1 MKLRNLGKTGLAV
14 SEIGLGL
21 WQLGGDFGEVSE
33 TIATEILTTA
43 RAQGVTFWDTADVYG
58 GGLSERRVGGFADK
72 VGVVLATKLG
82 RGPQFDGMRAYTRD
96 RVRDSLQGSAK
107 RLGVAQID
115 LAQLHCI
122 PIEILR
128 DGEIFIWLDDLRADG
143 LIGHWG
149 ASVETVEQGQLAL
162 RAPGCA
168 SLQTIFNLFRQDAVD
183 SLLPQAQAQGVGII
197 VRLPL
202 ASGLL
207 SGKMTRQTAFSAQDH
222 RLYNRDG
229 QAFFVGETFSG
240 LPYDTGVDLAQAL
253 MAHLP
258 EGWTL
263 ADLALRWIL
272 DHPAVSSVIAGVT
285 KPAQL
290 MQNIRASDLPPL
302 GADLHRA
309 LKDFY
314 LTDVRPHVRGGI

>member
-33 TIATEILTTA
+33 TVATEILATA
-43 RAQGVTFWDTADVYG
+43 RAQGVNFWDTADVYG

-72 VGVVLATKLG
+72 AGVVLATKLG

-128 DGEIFIWLDDLRADG
+128 DGEIFNWLDDLRADG

-258 EGWTL
+258 EGWTR

-290 MQNIRASDLPPL
+290 TQNIRASDLRPL
-302 GADLHRA
+302 GADLHKA

-314 LTDVRPHVRGGI
+314 LTDVRRHVRGGI

>member
-33 TIATEILTTA
+33 TVATGILSTA

-58 GGLSERRVGGFADK
+58 GGLSERRVGGFADRA
-72 VGVVLATKLG
+72 GVVLATKLG

-96 RVRDSLQGSAK
+96 RVRDSLQGSTE
-107 RLGVAQID
+107 RLGVARID
-115 LAQLHCI
+115 LAQLHCV
-122 PIEILR
+122 PIDILR
-128 DGEIFIWLDDLRADG
+128 DGEIFTWLDDLKSDG

-253 MAHLP
+253 TAHLP
-258 EGWTL
+258 PGWTL

-290 MQNIRASDLPPL
+290 TQNIRASDLPPL
-302 GADLHRA
+302 GPGLLKA